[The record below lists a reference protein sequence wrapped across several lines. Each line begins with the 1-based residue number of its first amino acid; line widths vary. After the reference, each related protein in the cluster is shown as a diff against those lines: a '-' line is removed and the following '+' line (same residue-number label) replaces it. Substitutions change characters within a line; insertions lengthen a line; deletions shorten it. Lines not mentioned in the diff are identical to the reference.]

1 MEITTDTLLKFLFMF
16 LGIFA
21 IIFVVT
27 IITPKLAKITDRI
40 IEKLFKNRPA
50 RVDDDIYKVKSIYD
64 GVLGTK
70 KADETAENIND
81 NGDVENG
88 KE

>member
-1 MEITTDTLLKFLFMF
+1 MKVTTDTLLEFLFMF
-16 LGIFA
+16 MGIFA
-21 IIFVVT
+21 IIFVIT
-27 IITPKLAKITDRI
+27 LLTPKLAKITDKI
-40 IEKLFKNRPA
+40 IEKLIKNRPA

-64 GVLGTK
+64 GDLATK